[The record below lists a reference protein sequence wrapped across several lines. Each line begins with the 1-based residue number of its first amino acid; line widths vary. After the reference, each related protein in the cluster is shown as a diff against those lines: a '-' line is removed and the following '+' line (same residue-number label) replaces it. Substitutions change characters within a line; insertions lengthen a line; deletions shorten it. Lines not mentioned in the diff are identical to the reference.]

1 MIIINKLKQILEAID
16 LADLK
21 DHDLCYFCVAFGIN
35 IRDALHPR
43 NEFHEGPVSS
53 TVKCNHC
60 YATEA
65 EHGRLRLTPKQ
76 RKYATEVKREFE
88 EYRHQH

>member
-1 MIIINKLKQILEAID
+1 MKTLKQIFEEID
-16 LADLK
+16 LDNLTGY
-21 DHDLCYFCVAFGIN
+21 DLCYFCIAFGIN
-35 IRDALHPR
+35 IEDALHPR
-43 NEFHEGPVSS
+43 DEFHEGPVSS
-53 TVKCNHC
+53 TIKCNHC

-88 EYRHQH
+88 RYRNEH